1 MPFVYMSYA
10 VCILLEMKTCRMFQ
24 CLFISSL
31 KSCNLVLKLVLK
43 RAHDAYT

>member
-24 CLFISSL
+24 CLFVSSL
-31 KSCNLVLKLVLK
+31 KSCNFGFKK
-43 RAHDAYT
+43 SS